1 MNSVTLK
8 PVIEKLNG
16 NPSKNVE
23 NLKAAF
29 TNGKNIKSSATLETP
44 VTAPTVSIPELK
56 LNGFVGFDS
65 LPYQLVRK
73 CHSNG

>member
-1 MNSVTLK
+1 MSKFSEPIGTKSVPATNPLKQNGVSNGTLANSKEL
-8 PVIEKLNG
+8 
-16 NPSKNVE
+16 
-23 NLKAAF
+23 
-29 TNGKNIKSSATLETP
+29 
-44 VTAPTVSIPELK
+44 PELK